1 MSTLYRAPEEPAQPD
16 IPTPARQRSVRRTW
30 LQRIP
35 TPAFVAGYGAL
46 VVAAAV
52 LGGALVSYSGST
64 EAQTLKLEQPRRPF
78 NSAPADAS
86 NVAASV
92 RPHLIENAEVGAT
105 ETGVKLRGGI
115 AEGAEQMPAEFAGH
129 VSRLLDQNCLDTVSL
144 SQTDGMRLNF
154 WGFCFST
161 IPPTT
166 IEEVMELGED
176 TGADSV
182 ALLNFAQ
189 RSNRHEAQVNWM
201 DAGDTKKLDALV
213 KTWRGVDLPDS
224 VDHLTLT
231 AYGDEEVVVM
241 DKDRRGG
248 NTIKRGPAGE
258 AFQQQWGR

>member
-1 MSTLYRAPEEPAQPD
+1 MWWE
-16 IPTPARQRSVRRTW
+16 
-30 LQRIP
+30 RIP
-35 TPAFVAGYGAL
+35 TAAFVTGYGVI

-52 LGGALVSYSGST
+52 MAGALVNYSSEQET
-64 EAQTLKLEQPRRPF
+64 QTVELEQPRRPF
-78 NSAPADAS
+78 NPAPADAG

-92 RPHLIENAEVGAT
+92 RPYLIEDARVAAT
-105 ETGVKLRGGI
+105 ESGVALRGDI
-115 AEGAEQMPAEFAGH
+115 AEGVAQMPAEFAGH

-144 SQTDGMRLNF
+144 SQPDGMRLNF

-161 IPPTT
+161 IPPAT
-166 IEEVMELGED
+166 IQEVMELGED

-201 DAGDTKKLDALV
+201 DAGDKKKLDALV
-213 KTWRGVDLPDS
+213 KTWRGVDLPDE
-224 VDHLTLT
+224 VDHLIFT

-241 DKDRRGG
+241 EKDRRSG

-258 AFQQQWGR
+258 AFRQQWGR